1 MNKYKTLIIEDNLP
15 FAIKIEKH
23 LVEWGHQV
31 LGIIDNSKEA
41 LEVIKTQE
49 PDLIIID
56 INIKGQLNGVEIAHS
71 IKNLKIP
78 VIFITG
84 RKDEQIY
91 KEAQSTTGISYLVKP
106 FDMKTLQGVIDFALP
121 ERKTGQQEKSDEQY
135 FYIKKNNQLLK
146 IDKTQISWLKADG
159 NYCDF
164 YIGTAKYTVRM
175 SLKKVL
181 AKLPKKEFLKIH
193 KSHAVRISDIDGIFL
208 SKNQIRVGEVYL
220 PLGRNFREELLQRV
234 KQLE

>member
-1 MNKYKTLIIEDNLP
+1 MNRYRTLIIEDNLP

-41 LEVIKTQE
+41 LEAIKTQE

-56 INIKGQLNGVEIAHS
+56 INIKGQLNGVEIAHE

-121 ERKTGQQEKSDEQY
+121 EQQLPKKKKSDEHY
-135 FYIKKNNQLLK
+135 FFIKKNNQLIK
-146 IDKTQISWLKADG
+146 IDKSEISWIKADG

-164 YIGTAKYTVRM
+164 YIGTNKYTIRM

-181 AKLPKKEFLKIH
+181 AKLPKKEFLKIQ
-193 KSHAVRISDIDGIFL
+193 KSHAARITDIDGIFL
-208 SKNQIRVGEVYL
+208 SKNQIRIGEIFL
-220 PLGRNFREELLQRV
+220 PLGRNFREELLRRI
-234 KQLE
+234 KHLG